1 MKMPLLS
8 PNPVNK
14 AGTSGR
20 LSTGAAVLGKL
31 SKLTTALRHGLHTVF
46 GGHQVVEI
54 TVENSL
60 VHTKRHGLS
69 TTTIEI

>member
-1 MKMPLLS
+1 MLLYV
-8 PNPVNK
+8 PNPVNSS
-14 AGTSGR
+14 GTSPW
-20 LSTGAAVLGKL
+20 LSTGCLNNRKL
-31 SKLTTALRHGLHTVF
+31 SKLVLAHQGGLQTVF
-46 GGHQVVEI
+46 DMPQVVEI